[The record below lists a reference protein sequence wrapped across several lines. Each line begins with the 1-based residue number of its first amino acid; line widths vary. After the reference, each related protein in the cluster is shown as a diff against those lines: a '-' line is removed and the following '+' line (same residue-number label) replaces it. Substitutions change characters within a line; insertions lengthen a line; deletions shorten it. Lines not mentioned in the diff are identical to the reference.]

1 VDVCGLLG
9 RGADPGVLAVK
20 EWIQIALMALGMA
33 TGTFIVIDKW
43 VHGRRAVE
51 TKLQLELKEL
61 KKLVEDGRSIWDRSV
76 ELGQGVQAL
85 RTMVIE
91 VKDVLDRASVRD
103 ERQQDRFGKVKE
115 QLARIEEHLKATD
128 RSVDAL
134 TANVEALRTWVGKRT

>member
-1 VDVCGLLG
+1 M
-9 RGADPGVLAVK
+9 K